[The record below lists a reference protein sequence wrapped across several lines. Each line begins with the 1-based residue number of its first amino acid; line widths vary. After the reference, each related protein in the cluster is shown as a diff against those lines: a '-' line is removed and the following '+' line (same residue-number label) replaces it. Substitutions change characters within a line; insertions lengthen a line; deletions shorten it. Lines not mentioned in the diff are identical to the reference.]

1 MTTKPSIGKRL
12 LGAMLAVPMALAGM
26 AIGATTAVAADT
38 VPTNNLIAAY
48 DFTTKPSDGKTVA
61 NSAPNA
67 TLGAAE
73 VQNSADSLWADDALT
88 LSGGAKTGTG
98 DWVKLPSNLL
108 SGKDAATVQL
118 EVKADSSMLN
128 AFHFLWNIG
137 NDSSDTEYFF
147 ATLNCGSS
155 RNPLVGLKSGGTETL
170 VQSSSCVAKADQ
182 WLSVTATIDG
192 TAAKLYIDGTQ
203 VASGTVPAKLSSVK
217 DQSLNT
223 IGRSPWPDNLFQG
236 RGLELPR
243 RRCRA
248 HRRSGRRVSALPM
261 PQFMPADSPVPRRT
275 ASSSPR
281 RSTIRSFRC
290 PLRTA

>member
-26 AIGATTAVAADT
+26 GIGATTAVAADT

-192 TAAKLYIDGTQ
+192 AAAKLYIDGTQ
-203 VASGTVPAKLSSVK
+203 VASGQTV
-217 DQSLNT
+217 Q
-223 IGRSPWPDNLFQG
+223 RQG
-236 RGLELPR
+236 PVAHCHRTFAVARQPVQGCGLELPR
-243 RRCRA
+243 IRCRA
-248 HRRSGRRVSALPM
+248 HRQS
-261 PQFMPADSPVPRRT
+261 D
-275 ASSSPR
+275 
-281 RSTIRSFRC
+281 RC
-290 PLRTA
+290 NQHCRCLNSCQ

>member
-26 AIGATTAVAADT
+26 GIGATTAVAADT

-203 VASGTVPAKLSSVK
+203 VASGTVPANCPASRTSRSTPSAVRRGPTTC
-217 DQSLNT
+217 SRARSRT
-223 IGRSPWPDNLFQG
+223 SAYTMPRSPPI
-236 RGLELPR
+236 RSPR
-243 RRCRA
+243 
-248 HRRSGRRVSALPM
+248 SALPM
-261 PQFMPADSPVPRRT
+261 PQFMPVNSPVP
-275 ASSSPR
+275 
-281 RSTIRSFRC
+281 C
-290 PLRTA
+290 

>member
-26 AIGATTAVAADT
+26 GIGATTAVAADT

-170 VQSSSCVAKADQ
+170 V
-182 WLSVTATIDG
+182 
-192 TAAKLYIDGTQ
+192 
-203 VASGTVPAKLSSVK
+203 
-217 DQSLNT
+217 
-223 IGRSPWPDNLFQG
+223 
-236 RGLELPR
+236 
-243 RRCRA
+243 
-248 HRRSGRRVSALPM
+248 
-261 PQFMPADSPVPRRT
+261 
-275 ASSSPR
+275 
-281 RSTIRSFRC
+281 
-290 PLRTA
+290 

>member
-26 AIGATTAVAADT
+26 GIGATTAVAADT

-192 TAAKLYIDGTQ
+192 TAAKLYIDGHAGGIRHRAGQTVQ
-203 VASGTVPAKLSSVK
+203 RQGPVAQHHRPFAVARQPV
-217 DQSLNT
+217 
-223 IGRSPWPDNLFQG
+223 QG

-243 RRCRA
+243 IRCRA
-248 HRRSGRRVSALPM
+248 HRRSGRRD
-261 PQFMPADSPVPRRT
+261 QHC
-275 ASSSPR
+275 
-281 RSTIRSFRC
+281 RC
-290 PLRTA
+290 LNSCR

>member
-12 LGAMLAVPMALAGM
+12 LGVMLAVPMALAGM
-26 AIGATTAVAADT
+26 GIGATTAVAADT
-38 VPTNNLIAAY
+38 VPTDNLIAAY

-73 VQNSADSLWADDALT
+73 VQNSADSLWADSALT
-88 LSGGAKTGTG
+88 LSGGAKTGAG

-182 WLSVTATIDG
+182 WFWTR
-192 TAAKLYIDGTQ
+192 
-203 VASGTVPAKLSSVK
+203 AS
-217 DQSLNT
+217 
-223 IGRSPWPDNLFQG
+223 
-236 RGLELPR
+236 
-243 RRCRA
+243 
-248 HRRSGRRVSALPM
+248 
-261 PQFMPADSPVPRRT
+261 
-275 ASSSPR
+275 AS
-281 RSTIRSFRC
+281 
-290 PLRTA
+290 